1 MIPIFQQEDLES
13 GKLEF
18 FVKYSGHFVQLLKPV
33 NLQSPDTHVSF
44 DVSLFADLPVDE
56 ALQII
61 SNKLHIDDTGGMVCL
76 ACQSLNG
83 TVGGLFEKDIF
94 PGG

>member
-1 MIPIFQQEDLES
+1 
-13 GKLEF
+13 
-18 FVKYSGHFVQLLKPV
+18 VQLLKPV

-61 SNKLHIDDTGGMVCL
+61 GNKLHIDEVCL
-76 ACQSLNG
+76 AGRSHNR
-83 TVGGLFEKDIF
+83 TAGGLFEKGIF
-94 PGG
+94 SGG